1 MEGDVAAF
9 VIANID
15 VKDPVRYQDYIKMSP
30 VSIAKFGGRFV
41 ARGGKT
47 EVLEGNWVPKRL
59 VLLEFPSLS
68 APGSGGPP
76 TITLPPRPSVR
87 RRPTASWSS
96 SKVCETTEA
105 QRHRP

>member
-1 MEGDVAAF
+1 MAAY

-47 EVLEGNWVPKRL
+47 EVLEGEWVPKRL
-59 VLLEFPSLS
+59 VLLEFPSVERAREWWAS
-68 APGSGGPP
+68 DEYAPAKALRQATSSGELIVLEG
-76 TITLPPRPSVR
+76 L
-87 RRPTASWSS
+87 
-96 SKVCETTEA
+96 
-105 QRHRP
+105 